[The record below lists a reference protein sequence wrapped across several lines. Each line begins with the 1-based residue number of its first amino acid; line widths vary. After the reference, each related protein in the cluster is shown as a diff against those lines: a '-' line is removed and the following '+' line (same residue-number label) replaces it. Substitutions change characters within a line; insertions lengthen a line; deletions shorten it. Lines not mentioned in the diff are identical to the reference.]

1 MAMTVYAARVQELKA
16 RINRKQPTFQL
27 MYNAFDELMGV
38 KRLSVR
44 NISWARKKLVAFRDL
59 WPDEDSKRLL
69 GKLELRVEHAAAKW
83 QKRDDERAAK
93 KAAGATKGRGRRKQ
107 ETPVAPEAPPASPME
122 LWKQMLKD
130 QQEKKQ

>member
-1 MAMTVYAARVQELKA
+1 MRVQELKE
-16 RINRKQPTFQL
+16 RINRKQLTFQL
-27 MYNAFDELMGV
+27 MYNAFDELCGV
-38 KRLSVR
+38 KRLSR
-44 NISWARKKLVAFRDL
+44 TNIMWARKKLVAFRDL